1 MAHKHQ
7 DGNRSTTGDVEVLWS
22 ALSITMS
29 EYGHF
34 LRTSYLS
41 PQTTLTPTHVGT
53 RERRVGRPWETM
65 T

>member
-7 DGNRSTTGDVEVLWS
+7 DGNRSTTSDVEVLWS

-34 LRTSYLS
+34 AQSITQLCFQIDS
-41 PQTTLTPTHVGT
+41 QTTPDYLFLN
-53 RERRVGRPWETM
+53 
-65 T
+65 